1 MDNIDEYSV
10 EELMQILQIQNPSK
24 EIIKS
29 QTNFYIDKYV
39 ETNTELANFFRE
51 AQKKLLGF
59 LETSSTHTEQGDEWR
74 ENQYL
79 INDNPSQNEKITN
92 RPQSVEI
99 NNDSDHILMKRKQ
112 LGINQNFQVPVASGN
127 INPNLTNTFS
137 RIINIDSQFRQNN
150 VPSSK
155 GVDYN
160 DISTPVSLSTWS
172 STNFSLDLSD
182 PLTNVLSLKLY
193 SLQIPF
199 SWYNIPLGLNCFY
212 ITCRGVESPITIDPG
227 NYTNTNNFDDL
238 KKGLNAAVKD
248 ICPGLTFKYEPL
260 TGLFSIE
267 NSNVYEITITFWKN
281 INDIS
286 CGTDCDIS
294 PKVNNNLGWL
304 LGFRNTSYS
313 LSGIIDGLSLDLLQL
328 NAAYKALWEGDN
340 KTFEQVNIYNLWVY
354 NSIEDWPPNAILAL
368 NSADQNNYVLCRCY
382 YKFKPIDNEKS
393 NYWIDYVFYNLTNR
407 QFEYLSLAYEALF
420 GDAVLPSQAQNPPPF
435 TNVTTF
441 TKELPKLTM
450 FFSYTSTLTSNI
462 VKAEAVPNLNGPNY
476 IIIMLEDFNT
486 NRINKGLVTIQD
498 TEARLSLPKYYQSGN
513 VNQLGIDRPIC
524 TILTPNALYPNN
536 TYVDT
541 PVYSQGTP
549 PIITQKQQ
557 YSLNEIIKNRKNVT
571 NEKIN
576 APSTTNVFAIVP
588 LRSAGKPFG
597 ELITEFSG
605 PLPLNIR
612 NYFGPVDIE
621 RMRVTLY
628 DDKGNVMNLNGAD
641 WSFTMISEHLYQ
653 Y

>member
-1 MDNIDEYSV
+1 MDNINNVDEYSI

-39 ETNTELANFFRE
+39 ETNTTLANFFRE
-51 AQKKLLGF
+51 AQKKLLGI

-79 INDNPSQNEKITN
+79 INDNPSQNEKITT

-99 NNDSDHILMKRKQ
+99 NNDSDHIIMKRKQ

-155 GVDYN
+155 GVHYN
-160 DISTPVSLSTWS
+160 DISKPVSLSTWS

-199 SWYNIPLGLNCFY
+199 TWYNIPDGLNCFH
-212 ITCRGVESPITIDPG
+212 IDNKLITIPEG
-227 NYTNTNNFDDL
+227 NYTCESLENTIND
-238 KKGLNAAVKD
+238 KIATLN
-248 ICPGLTFKYEPL
+248 INITFSYDK
-260 TGLFSIE
+260 
-267 NSNVYEITITFWKN
+267 EITGRFNIKNNSDNEVPIYFWKN

-286 CGTDCDIS
+286 CRTNCDIS
-294 PKVNNNLGWL
+294 AKINNNIGWL
-304 LGFRNTSYS
+304 LGFRDTNYS
-313 LSGIIDGLSLDLLQL
+313 L
-328 NAAYKALWEGDN
+328 
-340 KTFEQVNIYNLWVY
+340 
-354 NSIEDWPPNAILAL
+354 
-368 NSADQNNYVLCRCY
+368 
-382 YKFKPIDNEKS
+382 
-393 NYWIDYVFYNLTNR
+393 
-407 QFEYLSLAYEALF
+407 
-420 GDAVLPSQAQNPPPF
+420 
-435 TNVTTF
+435 
-441 TKELPKLTM
+441 
-450 FFSYTSTLTSNI
+450 TSESV
-462 VKAEAVPNLNGPNY
+462 VKAESVPNLNGPNY

-498 TEARLSLPKYYQSGN
+498 TESRLSLPKYYQSGN
-513 VNQLGIDRPIC
+513 VNQLGIDPPNCIEP
-524 TILTPNALYPNN
+524 TPDKSYPNN
-536 TYVDT
+536 TYVNR
-541 PVYSQGTP
+541 PIYSQGTP
-549 PIITQKQQ
+549 AIITQKQQ

-605 PLPLNIR
+605 PLSLNIR

-628 DDKGNVMNLNGAD
+628 DDKGNIMNLNGAD